1 MNGNSKSVSFHT
13 CRLWCQKDDGIV
25 KGSQKGRW
33 WARLNERRKR
43 HHKRQSVMTTTL
55 TGFVERHNTTTAENV
70 CMFYL
75 QFVKRLLLLA
85 VQAPCMSRRLLL
97 CSIHL
102 SKLQKAADSTRIQ
115 LDLLF
120 FKLLPQNLLS
130 RKWWVLHSST
140 RFLQWCAP
148 HNLCSKSSIKMVTSK
163 DQIITVKRISLLN
176 TQWFIYHIS
185 CGYMI

>member
-13 CRLWCQKDDGIV
+13 CRRWCQKDDGIV

-55 TGFVERHNTTTAENV
+55 TGFVERHNITTAENV

-85 VQAPCMSRRLLL
+85 VQAPCMSRRLLFI
-97 CSIHL
+97 STNW
-102 SKLQKAADSTRIQ
+102 KKVADSTRIQ

-120 FKLLPQNLLS
+120 WILNYCDTQKLERQIFI
-130 RKWWVLHSST
+130 VVCST
-140 RFLQWCAP
+140 QFL
-148 HNLCSKSSIKMVTSK
+148 
-163 DQIITVKRISLLN
+163 
-176 TQWFIYHIS
+176 
-185 CGYMI
+185 